1 MIKPRVKIKDI
12 QRDIVHDD
20 HDMDYSNEYPTK
32 IVASKL
38 RKEWDSSGE
47 FADMDFRLVDD
58 D

>member
-1 MIKPRVKIKDI
+1 MVKPRIKIKDTK
-12 QRDIVHDD
+12 RDVVHDD
-20 HDMDYSNEYPTK
+20 HDMDYTNEYPTR
-32 IVASKL
+32 ITTNEL